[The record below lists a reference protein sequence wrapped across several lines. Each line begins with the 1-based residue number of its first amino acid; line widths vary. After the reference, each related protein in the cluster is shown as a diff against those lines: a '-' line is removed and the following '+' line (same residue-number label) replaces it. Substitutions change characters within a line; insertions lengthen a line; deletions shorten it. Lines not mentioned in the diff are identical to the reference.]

1 MNDGHCLCNLVFL
14 HGSLIKADFLKKY
27 SFACVAA
34 CGHSLVSRD
43 KSGLSL
49 VGRGYSVAVCRLLI
63 VVAYVCGGQAL
74 GPRASVVV
82 AHRLS
87 NCDSWALEG
96 TGFNSC
102 SVCAP

>member
-1 MNDGHCLCNLVFL
+1 M
-14 HGSLIKADFLKKY
+14 
-27 SFACVAA
+27 
-34 CGHSLVSRD
+34 
-43 KSGLSL
+43 
-49 VGRGYSVAVCRLLI
+49 
-63 VVAYVCGGQAL
+63 VAYICGGQAL

-102 SVCAP
+102 SVCAQ